1 MFGEGFVSSCSKSR
15 LVVSADVI
23 SSEVGLGAKVVL
35 GRGPEVVTTC
45 SLGEK
50 VGGGAGGG
58 SGSGGGGRGGGG
70 GGGGGSVDRRAVWKC
85 LTCLSDGIAIIER
98 DRYYDKYRNEKELTE
113 NVEYS

>member
-1 MFGEGFVSSCSKSR
+1 MVPPPGAALFGEGFVSAASCSKSR

-58 SGSGGGGRGGGG
+58 SGGGGG

-85 LTCLSDGIAIIER
+85 LTCLSWNCHHRKGQI
-98 DRYYDKYRNEKELTE
+98 L
-113 NVEYS
+113 

>member
-58 SGSGGGGRGGGG
+58 SGGGG

-85 LTCLSDGIAIIER
+85 LTCLSWNCHHRKGQI
-98 DRYYDKYRNEKELTE
+98 L
-113 NVEYS
+113 

>member
-1 MFGEGFVSSCSKSR
+1 MFGEGFVSAASCSKSR

-58 SGSGGGGRGGGG
+58 SGGGGG

-85 LTCLSDGIAIIER
+85 LTCLMESPSSKGTD
-98 DRYYDKYRNEKELTE
+98 YDKYRNEKELTE
-113 NVEYS
+113 NVEYLK

>member
-1 MFGEGFVSSCSKSR
+1 MFGEGFVSAASCSKSR

-58 SGSGGGGRGGGG
+58 SGGGGG

-85 LTCLSDGIAIIER
+85 LTCLMEFPSSKGTDIMTNIEMR
-98 DRYYDKYRNEKELTE
+98 KN
-113 NVEYS
+113 

>member
-1 MFGEGFVSSCSKSR
+1 MFGEGFVSAASCSKSR

-35 GRGPEVVTTC
+35 GSGPEVVTTC

-58 SGSGGGGRGGGG
+58 SGGG

-85 LTCLSDGIAIIER
+85 LTCLMESPISKGTDVMTNIEMR
-98 DRYYDKYRNEKELTE
+98 KN
-113 NVEYS
+113 